1 MPSCDKIILPD
12 LATDCT
18 FKWSVN
24 PHYERARDESC
35 AWIESFKVFTDRKA
49 ALFKIYNSELLAA
62 LTYPYAGFEEL
73 RTCCDFINL
82 LFVFD
87 EISDE
92 LNGVEARELGIVV
105 LKALNGNYTKGSVM
119 SKMSEE

>member
-35 AWIESFKVFTDRKA
+35 AWIESFKVFTDRKG

-92 LNGVEARELGIVV
+92 LNGVEARVLGIVV